1 VGQKARPDRFWL
13 LNLSGL
19 GPTKTSKVIV
29 AVNKEREAPI
39 KSANYGI
46 AGNLSKVMPLFEKEF

>member
-19 GPTKTSKVIV
+19 GSTKTSKVIV

-39 KSANYGI
+39 TIAGYGI
-46 AGNLSKVMPLFEKEF
+46 VGDLFSDVRLNAA

>member
-1 VGQKARPDRFWL
+1 M